1 MILLIRFF
9 LISIIVYL
17 IVRAFSQFG
26 NIEENQE
33 QNAKTP
39 KNNIKD
45 DKKISKE
52 IGEYV
57 DYEEIDKKNKSTY

>member
-17 IVRAFSQFG
+17 IVRAFTQYG
-26 NIEENQE
+26 NIEENPE
-33 QNAKTP
+33 HNP
-39 KNNIKD
+39 ESSKNNIKD
-45 DKKISKE
+45 GKKISKE

-57 DYEEIDKKNKSTY
+57 DYEEVDNKK